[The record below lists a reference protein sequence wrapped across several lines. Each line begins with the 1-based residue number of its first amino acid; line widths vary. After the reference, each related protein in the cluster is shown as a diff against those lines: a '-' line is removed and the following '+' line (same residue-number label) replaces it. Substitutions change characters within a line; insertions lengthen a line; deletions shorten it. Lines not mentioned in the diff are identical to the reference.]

1 LRAEVALLSP
11 PFGTLS
17 YQLPAGFP
25 EYFWKAGLRLAVP
38 LGRGL
43 RSAVLLRRGRAAT
56 ADPEGFIL
64 KEVVWPLEREPIL
77 SEAYLDFARQF
88 ALRQAQPEG
97 RMLAGMLPPG
107 LRILKNGRSWLRL
120 RFFDNGLAEDFDLP
134 ELQALSG
141 LARAR
146 LAALWLAGQGQALRG
161 GEEADLDI
169 YGLRAAPP
177 WPLRPSA
184 SRQLALLEYIF
195 SQGRG
200 RVSRRQIL
208 RELGPDYT
216 QSLRQLLARGLLA
229 KEDPFAESPA
239 ASSADLPDAAAW
251 LRQYRPVLESPPPF
265 ELNPEQRAALADLE
279 ELMRAGKP
287 ATRLLYGVTGSGKTA
302 VYLEL
307 CAKTLL
313 SGKSALLLVPEVAL
327 ALKLR
332 RDIQE
337 RFPGLPLYFFHG
349 YQSAALRENIF
360 RDLAHRSAGR
370 APALVLG
377 TRSALFLEIPNLG
390 ALILDEEHD
399 SSFKQD
405 ERLYYQAKDLAWF
418 RSGQYGAPLVLGSA
432 TPDVKTFYAAEQGR
446 IRMHRLSGRV
456 GGGELPRVSLAPL
469 GAGASSTSGLLAP
482 ESARALR
489 DCLARGEQAMIL
501 LNRRGYA
508 PAMYCLECGT
518 SARCPNCEISLTYH
532 KKREK
537 LVCHYC
543 GFSQP
548 FPSPCATCKSTRFL
562 PLGEGTE
569 KLEERLQSFL
579 PPGARVLRL
588 DRDSTG
594 RPGDM
599 ENILSAFGRGEAEV
613 LLGTQMLSK
622 GHHFPRVTLA
632 ILADGDQGLNIPDYN
647 AAERT
652 FQLLVQASGRSGRG
666 ELPGRVIIQT
676 RDPGHYCWEYVK
688 NNDYEGFYRQELARR
703 ELRRYPPFVRLALV
717 RLSFPPAWAEGPA
730 RLAELSRK
738 LKAAGQNLGVEVLGP
753 APAPH
758 PMREGRLRYQYLLKG
773 QDWKAIRGV
782 YAALEHV
789 PSGHFRVSLDID
801 PGTML

>member
-1 LRAEVALLSP
+1 MALLSP
-11 PFGTLS
+11 PFSTLS
-17 YQLPAGFP
+17 YQLPTGFP
-25 EYFWKAGLRLAVP
+25 ECFWKAGLRLAVP

-43 RSAVLLRRGRAAT
+43 RSAVLLRLSAAPGQLEEDFT
-56 ADPEGFIL
+56 L
-64 KEVVWPLEREPIL
+64 KEVAWPLEQEPLL

-107 LRILKNGRSWLRL
+107 LRSLKNGNSWLRA
-120 RFFDNGLAEDFDLP
+120 RFFEGGLAKDFELP

-141 LARAR
+141 AERAR
-146 LAALWLAGQGQALRG
+146 LAALWLAGQGKVLKT
-161 GEEADLDI
+161 GEEADLEI
-169 YGLRAAPP
+169 YGLQASPP

-184 SRQLALLEYIF
+184 AKQLALLEYIF

-200 RVSRRQIL
+200 RATRRQIL
-208 RELGPDYT
+208 RDLGAGHS
-216 QSLRQLLARGLLA
+216 QALRQLLAKGLLTR
-229 KEDPFAESPA
+229 EDPFAGGLAEA
-239 ASSADLPDAAAW
+239 APEVDDGAAW
-251 LRQYRPVLESPPPF
+251 LDKYRPILASPPPF
-265 ELNPEQRAALADLE
+265 ELNPEQQAALGDLE
-279 ELMRAGKP
+279 ELLQEGKP

-302 VYLEL
+302 VYLEF
-307 CAKTLL
+307 CARTLL
-313 SGKSALLLVPEVAL
+313 RGKSALLLVPEVAL

-337 RFPGLPLYFFHG
+337 RFPGLPLHFFHG
-349 YQSAALRENIF
+349 YQSAALRENCF
-360 RDLAHRSAGR
+360 RDLARRAAGR
-370 APALVLG
+370 APALILG

-390 ALILDEEHD
+390 AVILDEEHD

-418 RSGQYGAPLVLGSA
+418 RAGQSNAPLVLGSA
-432 TPDVKTFYAAEQGR
+432 TPDLKTFYAAEQGL
-446 IRMHRLSGRV
+446 IKMHRLSGRV
-456 GGGELPRVSLAPL
+456 GGGELPQVSLVPL
-469 GAGASSTSGLLAP
+469 GASPGKGGLLTP
-482 ESARALR
+482 ESAQALQE
-489 DCLARGEQAMIL
+489 CLARGEQAVIM

-508 PAMYCLECGT
+508 PSMYCLECGAT
-518 SARCPNCEISLTYH
+518 VRCPHCEISLTYH

-548 FPSPCATCKSTRFL
+548 FPSPCAACKSTRFL

-569 KLEERLQSFL
+569 KLEERLQSLL
-579 PPGARVLRL
+579 PPGTRVLRL

-594 RPGDM
+594 RPGDL
-599 ENILSAFGRGEAEV
+599 ENILRAFGRGEAEV
-613 LLGTQMLSK
+613 LVGTQMLSK
-622 GHHFPRVTLA
+622 GHHFPRVTLV
-632 ILADGDQGLNIPDYN
+632 ILADGDQGLNMPDYN

-676 RDPGHYCWEYVK
+676 RDPGHYCWEFVK
-688 NNDYEGFYRQELARR
+688 NNDYEGFYRQELDRR
-703 ELRRYPPFVRLALV
+703 ELRRYPPFVRLALL
-717 RLSFPPAWAEGPA
+717 RLSFLPAWAEGHA
-730 RLAELSRK
+730 RLAELGRK
-738 LKAAGQNLGVEVLGP
+738 LKAAGRDLGVEVLGP

-758 PMREGRLRYQYLLKG
+758 QMREGRLRYQCLLKG

-789 PSGHFRVSLDID
+789 PGGQLRISLDID
-801 PGTML
+801 PATML